1 MNAEKTTDKPK
12 ITEPMTMITDYL
24 IALELILFIIFLQP
38 SISNL
43 SRLSIVFLFI
53 TTVVG
58 AIAGGTS
65 HGFTEYLGE
74 DRHKFTWSLTVQS
87 IAVGTTFF
95 ELALIVEYFS
105 SMTQILLILLIL
117 SQLVMYQIWIMGK
130 DEVTFL
136 YVIINYGG
144 TMIISL
150 LFLIFRYLQED
161 EQSVEYLI
169 IGIVIAFIAAGIQ
182 QSGFKL
188 HTHFNHNDIFHVI
201 QMIALYFFYL
211 AAKEFS
217 G

>member
-1 MNAEKTTDKPK
+1 MSTEKIANKPK

-24 IALELILFIIFLQP
+24 IALELMIFIILLKP

-43 SRLSIVFLFI
+43 PRLSFIFLFL
-53 TTVVG
+53 TTSIG

-74 DRHKFTWSLTVQS
+74 DRHKFTWSLTIQS

-95 ELALIVEYFS
+95 ELALITEYFS
-105 SMTQILLILLIL
+105 SLSRILLTFMVLA
-117 SQLVMYQIWIMGK
+117 QLVIYQIWIKGK
-130 DEVTFL
+130 EEVTFL
-136 YVIINYGG
+136 EVIINYGG
-144 TMIISL
+144 TMTVGL
-150 LFLIFRYLQED
+150 LFLIYQYWQYN

-182 QSGFKL
+182 QGGFKL
-188 HTHFNHNDIFHVI
+188 HTHFNHNDIYHVI
-201 QMIALYFFYL
+201 QMVALYYFFL

>member
-1 MNAEKTTDKPK
+1 MSSEKTTDPPK

-24 IALELILFIIFLQP
+24 IALELIIFIFLLKP

-43 SRLSIVFLFI
+43 PRLYFVFLFLATAI
-53 TTVVG
+53 G
-58 AIAGGTS
+58 AISGGTS

-74 DRHKFTWSLTVQS
+74 DRHKLTWLLTVQS

-95 ELALIVEYFS
+95 ELAIISEYFS
-105 SMTQILLILLIL
+105 SITKIILIILILI
-117 SQLVMYQIWIMGK
+117 QLVMYQIWIRGQ

-136 YVIINYGG
+136 SVIINYGG

-150 LFLIFRYLQED
+150 LFLIFRYWQED

-169 IGIVIAFIAAGIQ
+169 IGIVIAFFAAGIQ
-182 QSGFKL
+182 QSGYKL
-188 HTHFNHNDIFHVI
+188 HKHFNHNDLYHVM
-201 QMIALYFFYL
+201 QMVALYFFYL